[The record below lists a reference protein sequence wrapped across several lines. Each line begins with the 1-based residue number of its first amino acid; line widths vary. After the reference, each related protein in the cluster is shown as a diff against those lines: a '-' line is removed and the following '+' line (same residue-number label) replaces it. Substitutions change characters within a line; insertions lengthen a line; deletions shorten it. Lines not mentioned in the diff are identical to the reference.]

1 MATRTGYI
9 KQPIVASVGSPGV
22 QAIHCTYSGVLNN
35 GDVIQFGD
43 NIQNYLPA
51 GCEFTGGG
59 RLYVTE
65 ASSAL
70 SAEIGYAAIDGA
82 SGTTNGVADVNATAL
97 LTATSVGGAANTRTS
112 FNGVKEGPV
121 LQRDSYI
128 TLTATSGAVGSE
140 AVFDIW
146 VEYVFQN
153 TLVPTVVY

>member
-9 KQPIVASVGSPGV
+9 KQPIVASVGCTGV
-22 QAIHCTYSGVLNN
+22 QAIHCTYSGPLTS

-65 ASSAL
+65 SSSAL

-82 SGTTNGVADVNATAL
+82 TGTTNGVADVDASALMVATA
-97 LTATSVGGAANTRTS
+97 VGGDTNTRTD
-112 FNGVKEGPV
+112 FNGTAEGPQ

-140 AVFDIW
+140 AVFDVW

-153 TLVPTVVY
+153 TLVPTVVF